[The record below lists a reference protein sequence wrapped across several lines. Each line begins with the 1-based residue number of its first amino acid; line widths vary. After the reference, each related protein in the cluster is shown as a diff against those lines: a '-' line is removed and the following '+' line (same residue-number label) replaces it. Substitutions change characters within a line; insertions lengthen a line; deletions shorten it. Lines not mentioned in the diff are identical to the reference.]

1 MRKETEENTDAHTQK
16 SEALVDWP
24 KQSSCLACLTYK
36 LNRDSGLSHIVKQAG
51 GVNTLDIRKKLLYTA
66 EKGNNFI

>member
-1 MRKETEENTDAHTQK
+1 MRKETEENTDAPTQK

-36 LNRDSGLSHIVKQAG
+36 LNRDSGLSHIVKQTG
-51 GVNTLDIRKKLLYTA
+51 GVNK
-66 EKGNNFI
+66 